1 MRAGPVAP
9 AVRSLSLGGVE
20 PATREGD
27 FGLAMPRSRRGPPND
42 ERMSLTRLRSL
53 AGRVVPALLVAQA
66 VLLPLQPASAAAHV
80 THPCRS
86 VAGCGPVVVAPVS
99 QAAPD
104 EGDCTSPE
112 PVVCLIRRETPQ
124 QREVSRDQR
133 IDYLTLL
140 EDMERTECAM
150 RAEGRSEED
159 IARTLVQ
166 MRNDAKDIVRAGMT
180 PEQVAELEA
189 RNEKKYGNPLGPTAD
204 QLYLKYGSWEK
215 VVEAAT
221 RSSAAVDHELGLEFA
236 HCPCEVLQAA

>member
-1 MRAGPVAP
+1 
-9 AVRSLSLGGVE
+9 
-20 PATREGD
+20 
-27 FGLAMPRSRRGPPND
+27 
-42 ERMSLTRLRSL
+42 MSLTRLRFL

-80 THPCRS
+80 THPCRA

-104 EGDCTSPE
+104 KGDCTSPE

-166 MRNDAKDIVRAGMT
+166 MRNDAKDIVRAGMS

-189 RNEKKYGNPLGPTAD
+189 RNQKKYGNPLGPTAD

-221 RSSAAVDHELGLEFA
+221 RSSAAVDHELGLEFG